1 MPFFA
6 TISVDVHMKEVHD
19 LDNKELSIFKT
30 AIINEIEGEKFYRE
44 ASQRTKDSDTANS
57 FLHLADEEKHHQDML
72 RDMLGQIAKDQHV
85 VLDGIIQ
92 GSPSPQ
98 IFAAFKSGDLEDA
111 LEISVFHI
119 GILIEKASL
128 DYYRQAAQS
137 TTIESARSLYE
148 YLADWEMHHLDEME
162 KIYDF
167 ITETWWD
174 KQSYSPS

>member
-1 MPFFA
+1 M
-6 TISVDVHMKEVHD
+6 DK
-19 LDNKELSIFKT
+19 NELSIIKT

-44 ASQRTKDSDTANS
+44 AAQRTKNSETADS
-57 FLHLADEEKHHQDML
+57 FLHLAEEEKRHQDML
-72 RDMLGQIAKDQHV
+72 RDMAGQIAKDQNV
-85 VLDGIIQ
+85 ILDGIIQ

-98 IFAAFKSGDLEDA
+98 IFAAMKSGDLEDA

-128 DYYRQAAQS
+128 DYYRQAAQT

-148 YLADWEMHHLDEME
+148 HLADWEMHHLDEME
-162 KIYDF
+162 KVYDF
-167 ITETWWD
+167 ITEAWWD